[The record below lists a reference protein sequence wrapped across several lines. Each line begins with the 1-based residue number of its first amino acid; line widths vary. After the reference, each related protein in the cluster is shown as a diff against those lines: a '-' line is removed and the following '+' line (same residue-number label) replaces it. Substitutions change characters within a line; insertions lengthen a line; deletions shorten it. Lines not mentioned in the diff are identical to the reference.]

1 MKLRRTLIVS
11 RKLFWS
17 LKHDRR
23 SLALIIIAPIMA
35 MFIFGMA
42 FSGEVE
48 DVDVIIV
55 NLDQG
60 GNLPG
65 SNVTVTLSDMVV
77 ENIDKDKLMI
87 KQSTDMDYAVKEV
100 EKGNAN
106 SVIIF
111 PENFTIDLLSF
122 SKGEMT
128 GQTSS
133 IIVRSDQSQVT
144 ISQEVISEVMDA
156 MAKTTESN
164 GFQNPVK
171 VDTSDPIYGKGARFL
186 DMFVPGIM
194 GFVVFLL
201 TTILTLISFVGE
213 RTRGTLQRLL
223 ASSVT
228 EGEIVVGYAI
238 SFSIIG
244 MVQVGILMVLAIL
257 VFGIMVEGNP
267 LLAFLIA
274 SILAVVSVCLGI
286 LLSSLAKRES
296 QAIQFFP
303 LIVLPGFLLSG
314 VFWPIEAMPS
324 WLRPVSY
331 FVPVTYAVDGL
342 RSVLLRGWGVF
353 DIWFDLMMLV
363 LFAVG
368 FLFLAVL
375 TLKMTSR
382 R

>member
-1 MKLRRTLIVS
+1 MKLRRTLMVS
-11 RKLFWS
+11 KKLFWS

-35 MFIFGMA
+35 MFIFGLA

-48 DVDVIIV
+48 DVEVIIV
-55 NLDQG
+55 NKDIG
-60 GNLPG
+60 A
-65 SNVTVTLSDMVV
+65 DMSPNTTIKFSEIVI
-77 ENIDKDKLMI
+77 ENIDPDKLI
-87 KQSTDMDYAVKEV
+87 ISYESDIADAVDKV
-100 EKGNAN
+100 EEGDAN

-111 PENFTIDLLSF
+111 PENFTSDLVAY
-122 SKGEMT
+122 SKGGMYSNV
-128 GQTSS
+128 SS
-133 IIVRSDQSQVT
+133 IRVRSDQSQVT
-144 ISQEVISEVMDA
+144 VSQEVVSELMEA
-156 MAKTTESN
+156 MRETTFQQ
-164 GFQNPVK
+164 GFNNPVS
-171 VDTSDPIYGKGARFL
+171 VDSSDPIYGKGARFL

-213 RTRGTLQRLL
+213 KTRGTLQRLL

-228 EGEIVVGYAI
+228 ETEIVVGYAI

-244 MVQVGILMVLAIL
+244 MVQVGILMALAIL

-314 VFWPIEAMPS
+314 VFWPIEAMPV

-331 FVPVTYAVDGL
+331 VVPVTYAVDGL
-342 RSVLLRGWGVF
+342 RSVLLRGWGVL
-353 DIWFDLMMLV
+353 DIWVDLAMLL
-363 LFAVG
+363 LFAVA
-368 FLFLAVL
+368 FLFLAIL
-375 TLKMTSR
+375 TLRKTSR
-382 R
+382 G